1 MSASVSSSIS
11 SSESAL
17 NYACSNNNS
26 PKILQKSPSKNIQKY
41 HYPKNI
47 APPAPTPSN
56 TTMDNNNEQPQ
67 IDLNNV
73 LKKDSPQNIQLEKTG
88 STSADDRKSAVC
100 LLPVKPEA
108 DFPHNPTSDPT
119 TPPDPFPPTSF
130 SLEEGSP
137 PSYFEDF

>member
-41 HYPKNI
+41 HHPKNI
-47 APPAPTPSN
+47 AAPAPTPSN
-56 TTMDNNNEQPQ
+56 TIMENNNEQPQ
-67 IDLNNV
+67 ID

-108 DFPHNPTSDPT
+108 DFPHSPASDPT
-119 TPPDPFPPTSF
+119 PPPDPFPPPSF

>member
-41 HYPKNI
+41 HHPTNI

-56 TTMDNNNEQPQ
+56 TIMENNNEQPQ
-67 IDLNNV
+67 IDL
-73 LKKDSPQNIQLEKTG
+73 KKDSPQNLQLEKTG

-108 DFPHNPTSDPT
+108 DFPPNPASDST
-119 TPPDPFPPTSF
+119 TPPDPFPPPSF

>member
-41 HYPKNI
+41 HHPTNN
-47 APPAPTPSN
+47 APPALTPSN
-56 TTMDNNNEQPQ
+56 TIMNEQPQ
-67 IDLNNV
+67 IDL
-73 LKKDSPQNIQLEKTG
+73 KKDFPQDIQLEKTG
-88 STSADDRKSAVC
+88 STSSDDRKSAVC
-100 LLPVKPEA
+100 LLPVKPVA
-108 DFPHNPTSDPT
+108 DFPQNPASNPT
-119 TPPDPFPPTSF
+119 TPPDPFPPPSF

>member
-26 PKILQKSPSKNIQKY
+26 PKILQKSPSKNIQK
-41 HYPKNI
+41 HHHSKNI

-56 TTMDNNNEQPQ
+56 TIMDNNNEQPQ

-88 STSADDRKSAVC
+88 STSAADRKSAVC

>member
-41 HYPKNI
+41 HHPTNN

-56 TTMDNNNEQPQ
+56 TIMENNNEQPQ
-67 IDLNNV
+67 IDL
-73 LKKDSPQNIQLEKTG
+73 KKDSPQNLQLEKIG

-108 DFPHNPTSDPT
+108 DFPQNPASDPT
-119 TPPDPFPPTSF
+119 PPPDPFPPPSF

>member
-26 PKILQKSPSKNIQKY
+26 PKILQKSPKNIQK
-41 HYPKNI
+41 HHHPKNI

-108 DFPHNPTSDPT
+108 DFPPNPTSDPT
-119 TPPDPFPPTSF
+119 TPPDSYPPTSF

>member
-41 HYPKNI
+41 HHPTNN

-56 TTMDNNNEQPQ
+56 TIMENNNEQPQ
-67 IDLNNV
+67 ID

-108 DFPHNPTSDPT
+108 DFPHNPASDPT
-119 TPPDPFPPTSF
+119 PPPDPFPPPSF

>member
-41 HYPKNI
+41 HHTTNNP
-47 APPAPTPSN
+47 PPAPTPSN
-56 TTMDNNNEQPQ
+56 TIMENNNEQPQ

-108 DFPHNPTSDPT
+108 DFPPNPTSDPT